1 MALYYLDHEI
11 RRCKMQRRFS
21 GVNTK
26 GTFMGKTILP
36 LLLFLTVFCG
46 LHGIC
51 HPGHLISGPGI
62 PIRPAENAVENL
74 HLPEYS
80 ALPASAAHAF
90 RQQHPGKS
98 LRRDAD
104 GTSPVYAALADL
116 TVEPVL
122 IAISGRKCEW
132 TSDREIIYRAR
143 RTLPARAGPRI

>member
-1 MALYYLDHEI
+1 
-11 RRCKMQRRFS
+11 MQRRFS

-26 GTFMGKTILP
+26 ETFMGKTILP